1 MSDKRREAILYLASR
16 GYHPRVIA
24 AALRLPLVAVR
35 GAIVSAVRRGERF
48 PDPLP
53 EPQDP
58 ASLGRAAERARAD
71 FRGWERKQ
79 RRPWTARELF
89 LVEYLATRG
98 IPARLIAEVIGRS
111 AGTVRARISEL
122 REKGVLVPAG
132 RADTANDESL
142 RREAF
147 ALAREAIEV
156 FREMTR
162 ASAEA
167 PDPMRNEEVAAV
179 IRRMLDAGQVEMA
192 MGFYRAHQ
200 TWRAWNGMDAIDL
213 AEASRVE
220 VA

>member
-1 MSDKRREAILYLASR
+1 MSKKRREAILYLASR

-35 GAIVSAVRRGERF
+35 GAIVSATRQGDRF

-71 FRGWERKQ
+71 LRSWERKQ

-98 IPARLIAEVIGRS
+98 IPARLIAEVIGRA

-122 REKGVLVPAG
+122 REQGVVVPTG
-132 RADTANDESL
+132 SADTANDEVL
-142 RREAF
+142 RRKAST
-147 ALAREAIEV
+147 LASEAIEV
-156 FREMTR
+156 FREMAR
-162 ASAEA
+162 ARAET
-167 PDPMRNEEVAAV
+167 PEPMRDEEVAAV

-192 MGFYRAHQ
+192 MGFYRAHK
-200 TWRAWNGMDAIDL
+200 TWRAWNGMEAVDL
-213 AEASRVE
+213 SEVSRVE